1 MVEEQQRVWKIVEE
15 LLEGFRAL
23 QGHMVVT
30 EYAIYL
36 ESLHQYLCEEM
47 AAAKKRYQGPADA

>member
-1 MVEEQQRVWKIVEE
+1 MVEE